1 MDAHDRNWRRLT
13 GRIPAAAEADAAR
26 IVRAFRGD
34 IVLTP
39 PRASKWGS
47 YRWRSDLGA
56 KIFLNR
62 DLQPEAMLITLLH
75 ELSAA
80 Q

>member
-1 MDAHDRNWRRLT
+1 MEGSERNWRRLE
-13 GRIPAAAEADAAR
+13 GRIPAAAEPEVAR
-26 IVRAFRGD
+26 IVRAFRGE
-34 IVLTP
+34 VALTP

-62 DLQPEAMLITLLH
+62 DL
-75 ELSAA
+75 
-80 Q
+80 